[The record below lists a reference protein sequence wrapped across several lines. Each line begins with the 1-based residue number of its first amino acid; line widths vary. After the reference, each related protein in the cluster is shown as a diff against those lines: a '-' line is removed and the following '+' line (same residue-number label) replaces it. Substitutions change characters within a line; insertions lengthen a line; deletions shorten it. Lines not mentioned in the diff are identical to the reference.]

1 MKIGNAQVKIF
12 RIKNRQ
18 GYAAVCSDHLTE
30 GKTSAQAFKRMV
42 KAMRR
47 SARKK

>member
-1 MKIGNAQVKIF
+1 MRIGNMQVKIF

-30 GKTSAQAFKRMV
+30 GKTSAQALERMV

-47 SARKK
+47 SVRKG